1 MNEMDLVKDSQQLLK
16 DLEGLDS
23 ALQLDVIVER
33 SATFG
38 RRCVE
43 AIERVNSLVAMF
55 PGGVGF
61 RQMGFNS
68 PEEKE
73 EVFGQAANYL
83 AQRNACLAVLIMD
96 TWLSDAS
103 WQGRPSADPNR
114 REALVVWA
122 VAPDGRAVYGS
133 SACYER
139 VGGRI
144 KWDQAVAKPVDK
156 GGQNL
161 FRPWV
166 VTIQGMTGGLVI
178 PTKADGENIRIFPP
192 LDEGGDAS
200 TGALN

>member
-1 MNEMDLVKDSQQLLK
+1 MDVLKDSQQLLK

-23 ALQLDVIVER
+23 VLHLDVIAER
-33 SATFG
+33 AAAFG

-43 AIERVNSLVAMF
+43 HGERVNSLVALL

-83 AQRNACLAVLIMD
+83 AQRNACLAVLILD
-96 TWLSDAS
+96 TWVSDS
-103 WQGRPSADPNR
+103 NWTGRPSADPNR

-122 VAPDGRAVYGS
+122 VAPDGRAMYCS
-133 SACYER
+133 SECYER
-139 VGGRI
+139 IGGRI
-144 KWDQAVAKPVDK
+144 KWDKAVAKPVDK

-161 FRPWV
+161 LRPWV
-166 VTIQGMTGGLVI
+166 VTIQGMTGGLGI
-178 PTKADGENIRIFPP
+178 ATKADGKNIRIFPP
-192 LDEGGDAS
+192 LDEGGNAIRKF
-200 TGALN
+200 